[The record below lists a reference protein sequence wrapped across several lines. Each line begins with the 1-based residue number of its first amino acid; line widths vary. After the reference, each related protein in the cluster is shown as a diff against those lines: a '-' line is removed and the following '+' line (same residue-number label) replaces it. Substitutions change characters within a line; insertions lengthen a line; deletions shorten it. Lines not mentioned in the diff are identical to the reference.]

1 VRLSAL
7 SFASS
12 HWVFVMALRLANQ
25 NDCRFFKFWLD
36 NQIREGVCCQG
47 EMFLSLQTFSPKQRD
62 QAYEV
67 AAHLGERTTMAVI
80 ICSKDRYVVAVDLHS
95 RIWENKNEI
104 TPVEPEIVR
113 KLRATLRQHASNLNQ
128 S

>member
-1 VRLSAL
+1 
-7 SFASS
+7 
-12 HWVFVMALRLANQ
+12 MALRLANK
-25 NDCRFFKFWLD
+25 NDCCFFKFWLD
-36 NQIREGVCCQG
+36 NQVREGVCCQG

-80 ICSKDRYVVAVDLHS
+80 ICSKERYVVAVDLHS
-95 RIWENKNEI
+95 QIWKNQDAI

-113 KLRATLRQHASNLNQ
+113 KLRATLRQHAQNVGP
-128 S
+128 